1 MVSDSRMICL
11 MEGSGHSAVRGTL
24 PVLA

>member
-1 MVSDSRMICL
+1 VSDSRMICL